1 MGGKEQSNIARQ
13 KAHGIA
19 HYPLLSSVNSYG
31 RSFLPTPSWIGSLFL
46 CDRRVCPTAAVTRAA
61 PITIPKITSIVIGF
75 PFQCVETLNVRLGSR
90 GYAVAEGD
98 SSLVRKER
106 VFGVR
111 VRPGANLRV
120 LGLNGPRA
128 RDRFGMRGA

>member
-31 RSFLPTPSWIGSLFL
+31 RSFLPTPSWIGPLFL
-46 CDRRVCPTAAVTRAA
+46 RERRVCPIAAVMTAA

-75 PFQCVETLNVRLGSR
+75 PFALFQCVGCHFLSSAPRSR
-90 GYAVAEGD
+90 RCSRRFHPCVKRATFW
-98 SSLVRKER
+98 SSRS
-106 VFGVR
+106 
-111 VRPGANLRV
+111 
-120 LGLNGPRA
+120 
-128 RDRFGMRGA
+128 